1 MNAMPQADSN
11 PVYAK
16 NLMILSAVVA
26 GKAVLSVAIF
36 TIVRDI
42 MVTDIIASC
51 ILVAAITL
59 LVRGGVLRSSRE
71 MEIGDSSHPLEDVVS
86 ALKAMA
92 VPLAGCLVC
101 QCSLGIGWA
110 AMLFGRLSVVLQT
123 PESFYCVIVGALL
136 CALCLVAA
144 RGHIKNIVNF
154 HYYAILSCLLLLVV
168 PWVGADL
175 SGEAQV
181 ISTATPWGFSESL
194 LSVIVIVNLVGVG
207 RRTFYVTGL
216 IVIALNVLAWFA
228 SGACLV
234 LFGDE
239 VANVLWRSSLI
250 VLIALS
256 ALEILRDYRLLEKRL
271 DETSSRKVTDEQL
284 VGYRLTN
291 REKEVL
297 LFLVQGRRAAWIAQK
312 LYISD
317 NTARAHVKHIY
328 QKLGVHSREELLDF
342 IESLK

>member
-1 MNAMPQADSN
+1 MPQADSN

-154 HYYAILSCLLLLVV
+154 RYYAILSCLLLLVV

-194 LSVIVIVNLVGVG
+194 LSVG
-207 RRTFYVTGL
+207 GL
-216 IVIALNVLAWFA
+216 
-228 SGACLV
+228 S
-234 LFGDE
+234 
-239 VANVLWRSSLI
+239 
-250 VLIALS
+250 
-256 ALEILRDYRLLEKRL
+256 
-271 DETSSRKVTDEQL
+271 T
-284 VGYRLTN
+284 
-291 REKEVL
+291 
-297 LFLVQGRRAAWIAQK
+297 
-312 LYISD
+312 
-317 NTARAHVKHIY
+317 
-328 QKLGVHSREELLDF
+328 
-342 IESLK
+342 

>member
-1 MNAMPQADSN
+1 MPQADSN

-42 MVTDIIASC
+42 MATDIIASC
-51 ILVAAITL
+51 VLVVAIIL

-92 VPLAGCLVC
+92 IPLAGCLVC

-144 RGHIKNIVNF
+144 RGHIKSIVNF
-154 HYYAILSCLLLLVV
+154 RYYAILACLLLLVV
-168 PWVGADL
+168 DWCRSVWRGPGDKHGDSLGFFRVAFIGYSHCRSGRCRSADFL
-175 SGEAQV
+175 RDG
-181 ISTATPWGFSESL
+181 T
-194 LSVIVIVNLVGVG
+194 
-207 RRTFYVTGL
+207 RRYCLQRTGL
-216 IVIALNVLAWFA
+216 VCFWCV
-228 SGACLV
+228 
-234 LFGDE
+234 
-239 VANVLWRSSLI
+239 
-250 VLIALS
+250 
-256 ALEILRDYRLLEKRL
+256 
-271 DETSSRKVTDEQL
+271 SRAV
-284 VGYRLTN
+284 R
-291 REKEVL
+291 
-297 LFLVQGRRAAWIAQK
+297 
-312 LYISD
+312 
-317 NTARAHVKHIY
+317 
-328 QKLGVHSREELLDF
+328 
-342 IESLK
+342 

>member
-123 PESFYCVIVGALL
+123 PESFYCVIV
-136 CALCLVAA
+136 CALIC
-144 RGHIKNIVNF
+144 
-154 HYYAILSCLLLLVV
+154 
-168 PWVGADL
+168 
-175 SGEAQV
+175 
-181 ISTATPWGFSESL
+181 
-194 LSVIVIVNLVGVG
+194 
-207 RRTFYVTGL
+207 
-216 IVIALNVLAWFA
+216 AL
-228 SGACLV
+228 
-234 LFGDE
+234 
-239 VANVLWRSSLI
+239 
-250 VLIALS
+250 
-256 ALEILRDYRLLEKRL
+256 
-271 DETSSRKVTDEQL
+271 
-284 VGYRLTN
+284 
-291 REKEVL
+291 
-297 LFLVQGRRAAWIAQK
+297 
-312 LYISD
+312 
-317 NTARAHVKHIY
+317 
-328 QKLGVHSREELLDF
+328 
-342 IESLK
+342 